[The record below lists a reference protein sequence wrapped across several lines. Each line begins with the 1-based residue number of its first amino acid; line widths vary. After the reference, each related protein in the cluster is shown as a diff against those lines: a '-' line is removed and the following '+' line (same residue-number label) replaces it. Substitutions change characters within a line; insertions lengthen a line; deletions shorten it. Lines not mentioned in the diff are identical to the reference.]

1 MVTKNLRPHQYQ
13 LGDLVFGAH
22 TQYPVLGVKTDSY
35 NVNAQD
41 FQVPLAD
48 ETRMGQDT
56 LQATIVTFTIG
67 VRDNAPMPYLV
78 NTLPDDLVLK
88 SSKLLTALQKE
99 WKADEVRKLWG
110 ELKPL
115 VFCDGYGSTRRIYG
129 RPRKFTYTRKTQT
142 SQFHK
147 VTAEYARID
156 TVSYADVES
165 AVSLVEGADPVVYTR
180 DGGDAQSWY
189 RVLLYGPQRD
199 AVVDVGVD
207 NFQYDGDILAGKVV
221 EISSYPW
228 QRRVVEGNADGTG
241 GLINRRTSL
250 IGNTK
255 YLDQP
260 KLPPNTSI
268 PMSWSADLTSGDSKC
283 LVVWR
288 DAYHIF

>member
-1 MVTKNLRPHQYQ
+1 MVTRNLRPFQYQ

-22 TQYPVLGVKTDSY
+22 TQYPVLGVKPQSY
-35 NVNAQD
+35 TVKDQD

-56 LQATIVTFTIG
+56 LQGTPITFTIG
-67 VRDNAPMPYLV
+67 VKDNAPVRYIAGS
-78 NTLPDDLVLK
+78 LPADLVLK
-88 SSKLLTALQKE
+88 SSRLLTALQKE
-99 WKADEVRKLWG
+99 WKADDVRKQWG

-115 VFCDGYGSTRRIYG
+115 IFCDGYGSTRRIYG
-129 RPRKFTYTRKTQT
+129 RPRKFDYTRKTQT

-156 TVSYADVES
+156 TLSYDDIETV
-165 AVSLVEGADPVVYTR
+165 VSLVNDAEPVYYTR
-180 DGGDAQSWY
+180 AGGDAQAWY
-189 RVLLYGPQRD
+189 RILLYGPMYNP
-199 AVVDVGVD
+199 VIDVGVD
-207 NFQYDGDILAGKVV
+207 NFIFNGDILAGDFV

-228 QRRVVEGNADGTG
+228 QRRVISNHG
-241 GLINRRTSL
+241 INLRTKL

-268 PMSWSADLTSGDSKC
+268 PMSWSATLTGVDSKC